1 LFSGCYNLIMPERMT
16 RLILAAV
23 TVGCACT
30 VCFAQDQPLSL
41 EPIVVA
47 RSNTRFLKAYS
58 LSYDESSG
66 ISEGSPFK
74 SLSQT
79 PLDLQSRNLFGDIQ
93 TDMSLRGSGSQGVL
107 VAIANQRIND
117 PQTSHYNCDIPLT
130 AADIQRI
137 EIIPGAASSVFG
149 PDAVGGVVN
158 IIPKRP
164 IAKKTVIE
172 TKAGS
177 HGTFY
182 DLFSYSDKAGDLGLR
197 FSQENHISGGFRED
211 TDFRKSTTAVSS
223 SFDAPDLQ
231 ADINL
236 GYQDKE
242 YGAYDFYT
250 PGKGYPSQ
258 EHTRTYLLDSR
269 LGWQKGELKIKPG
282 FLWRRHYDK
291 FILDKTG
298 YKSKSINHHRSDIYT
313 PFVYLQR
320 ESELLGAS
328 GLGLECGQERM
339 RSGSLGDHQRGHKS
353 AYIEDEKELNDLWA
367 IGGSARLDDYDG
379 FGQAYTGSLNSRY
392 RLSGK
397 ESVSLA
403 VSRNIRVPSFT
414 ELYYSDPTTIGYS
427 GLKEERSI
435 NYQVGYDRK
444 IKKGSWG
451 TVFFI
456 RKEDNTIDWVK
467 SIPDQEKW
475 QAGNIPGVDVSGIES
490 YFKRDINAAISLD
503 SNYTYIN
510 KPADK
515 HGYLYKYGRNYTRH
529 LANML
534 FSFKFPFADS
544 FLGVTYKKKPG
555 RDGWTIV
562 NTGIS
567 RQVNKNIKVYLKA
580 ENLFNSEYQEIEG
593 IPQPGRWVEAGMR
606 LEW

>member
-1 LFSGCYNLIMPERMT
+1 MPERI
-16 RLILAAV
+16 RIFILTAV
-23 TVGCACT
+23 SVSCACSF
-30 VCFAQDQPLSL
+30 CFGQEDPLSL

-47 RSNTRFLKAYS
+47 RSNTRFLKAYPVS
-58 LSYDESSG
+58 FDENSG
-66 ISEGSPFK
+66 ISEDPPFK
-74 SLSQT
+74 SLARV
-79 PLDLQSRNLFGDIQ
+79 PLDLQSRNLSGDIQ
-93 TDMSLRGSGSQGVL
+93 TDLSLRGSGSQGVL

-130 AADIQRI
+130 AEDIERI
-137 EIIPGAASSVFG
+137 EVIPGAASSVFG

-158 IIPKRP
+158 IVPKRP
-164 IAKKTVIE
+164 AVKKAVIE
-172 TKAGS
+172 TRAGS

-182 DLFSYSDKAGDLGLR
+182 ELFSVSDKIEDLGLR
-197 FSQENHISGGFRED
+197 FSQENHVSAGFRED
-211 TDFRKSTTAVSS
+211 TDFRKSTTTVSS

-250 PGKGYPSQ
+250 PGKGYPSK
-258 EHTRTYLLDSR
+258 EHTRTCLLDSR
-269 LGWQKGELKIKPG
+269 LDWQTEELKIKPG

-313 PFVYLQR
+313 PSVYLQR
-320 ESELLGAS
+320 ESEFFGTLGA
-328 GLGLECGQERM
+328 GLEYGQERM
-339 RSGSLGDHQRGHKS
+339 RSSSLGNHRRGHKS

-379 FGQAYTGSLNSRY
+379 SGRAYTGSLNSRY
-392 RLSGK
+392 KLSGK
-397 ESVSLA
+397 DSVSLA
-403 VSRNIRVPSFT
+403 VSRNIRLPSFT
-414 ELYYSDPTTIGYS
+414 ELYYSDTTTTGYS

-435 NYQVGYDRK
+435 NYQAGYERR
-444 IKKGSWG
+444 IERGSCG
-451 TVFFI
+451 LVFFL
-456 RKEDNTIDWVK
+456 RKEDNTVDWVK
-467 SIPDQEKW
+467 SAPGQEKW
-475 QAGNIPGVDVSGIES
+475 QAENIPGVDVPGIES
-490 YFKRDINAAISLD
+490 YFKKDINTAISLD

-515 HGYLYKYGRNYTRH
+515 HGYIYKYGRNYARH
-529 LANML
+529 LANAL
-534 FSFKFPFADS
+534 FNFKFPFADS

-555 RDGWTIV
+555 RDGWVIA
-562 NTGIS
+562 NAGIS